1 MQLRGGYPIK
11 MKKSTSHKLQSKLL
25 REFHFQIPELQR
37 QIGDRIYNVGAAVLE
52 TSTGMVAV
60 GEVRSRSIT
69 GGDTSRL
76 VFETVSAAEIWLHR
90 KENEEKG

>member
-1 MQLRGGYPIK
+1 MR
-11 MKKSTSHKLQSKLL
+11 KKTSTTKPTQSKLL
-25 REFHFQIPELQR
+25 REFHFQVPELRR
-37 QIGDRIYNVGAAVLE
+37 QVGARIYNVGAAVLE

-76 VFETVSAAEIWLHR
+76 VFETVSAAEIWLNR
-90 KENEEKG
+90 KANEEKG

>member
-1 MQLRGGYPIK
+1 MR
-11 MKKSTSHKLQSKLL
+11 KKTSTTKPTQSKFL
-25 REFHFQIPELQR
+25 REFHFQIPDLRR

-76 VFETVSAAEIWLHR
+76 VFETVSAAEIWLNR
-90 KENEEKG
+90 KANEEKG